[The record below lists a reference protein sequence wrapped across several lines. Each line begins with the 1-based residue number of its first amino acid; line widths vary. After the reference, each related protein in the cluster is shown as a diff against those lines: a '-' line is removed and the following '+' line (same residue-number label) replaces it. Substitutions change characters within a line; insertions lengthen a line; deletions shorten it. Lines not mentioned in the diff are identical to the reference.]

1 MRIAQ
6 VAPLYESVPPRLYG
20 GTERIVSYL
29 TEELVRKGHEVT
41 LFASGD
47 SMTSAELVAPCA
59 SAIRLNPSIV
69 DAIPYHVMLLDQLL
83 ERADE
88 FDIVHFHMDLLH
100 LPLAQRLLGPN
111 LTTLHGRL
119 DLPDLR
125 PFYRTFCDAQLVS
138 ISNSQRAPMPP
149 VNWAGTVY
157 HGLPP
162 ALLPPRPAGD
172 EGYLAFLGRISPEKG
187 PDRAIE
193 IATRAGLPLRI
204 AAKVDKA
211 DREFWETE
219 IKPMVEAS
227 PNVEFVGEVNELEKA
242 EFLGKAKALLFPINW
257 PEPFGL
263 VMIEAMSCG
272 TPVVAYRCGS
282 VEEVI
287 DDGLSGF
294 IVDDAEGAVRAVQRL
309 GELDRSEVRRVF
321 ERRFTAERMADD
333 YVRLYTALVERE
345 QDGTPMFP
353 PRLDGE
359 LQPSI

>member
-6 VAPLYESVPPRLYG
+6 VAPLYESVPPQLYG

-59 SAIRLNPSIV
+59 SAIRLNAAIL

-83 ERADE
+83 ERADD

-119 DLPDLR
+119 DLPDLQ
-125 PFYRTFCDAQLVS
+125 PFYRTFCDAPLVS

-149 VNWAGTVY
+149 ANWVGTVY

-162 ALLPPRPAGD
+162 TLLPARLTSE

-193 IATRAGLPLRI
+193 IATRLGMPLRI

-211 DREFWETE
+211 DEEFWEAQIRPLIE
-219 IKPMVEAS
+219 SA

-242 EFLGKAKALLFPINW
+242 EFLGKAKALLFPIDW

-282 VEEVI
+282 VEEVV
-287 DDGLSGF
+287 DDGVSGF
-294 IVDDAEGAVRAVQRL
+294 IVDDVEDAVRAVQRL
-309 GELDRSEVRRVF
+309 DLLDRREVRRTF

-333 YVRLYTALVERE
+333 YVTLYTALIERE
-345 QDGTPMFP
+345 QVGTRVRPG
-353 PRLDGE
+353 RLDGE